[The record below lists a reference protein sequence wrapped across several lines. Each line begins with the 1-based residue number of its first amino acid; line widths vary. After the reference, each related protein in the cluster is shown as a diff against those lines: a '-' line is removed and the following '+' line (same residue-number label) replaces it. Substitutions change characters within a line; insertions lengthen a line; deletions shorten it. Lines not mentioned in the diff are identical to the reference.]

1 MQRVRPTISV
11 HPSDTF
17 CDIVFKRMHLVNFFS
32 PSIVGASS
40 SFFEPDIDY
49 NIPQGTFSA
58 RALNTRVEKV
68 DFQPKALFVSETRE
82 KPMVIWINNFTVTC
96 SLGIVAAR
104 EIFYRRTVADSLI
117 FMSLH
122 MNIILDRLC
131 CSSVDPWIS
140 ISTFGYPFIA
150 GYIKVFK
157 ILFRL
162 RLPLASWVG

>member
-1 MQRVRPTISV
+1 MFIAFSRYDACVKMQRVRPTISV

-82 KPMVIWINNFTVTC
+82 KPMVIWITNFTVTC
-96 SLGIVAAR
+96 SLGIVTAR
-104 EIFYRRTVADSLI
+104 AFVTV
-117 FMSLH
+117 
-122 MNIILDRLC
+122 
-131 CSSVDPWIS
+131 SV
-140 ISTFGYPFIA
+140 
-150 GYIKVFK
+150 
-157 ILFRL
+157 
-162 RLPLASWVG
+162 